1 MQTDPLLTPA
11 SSPHLPDAPGPKA
24 MTAPE
29 KAQVAKAKAAA
40 AATATPVEPPVKK
53 TEAPQASAMAMSF
66 EVDAHTKSLTVVMTD
81 AASGEVVRKIS
92 LKGLHG
98 QIHQTGKLLGAMVDT
113 RS

>member
-1 MQTDPLLTPA
+1 
-11 SSPHLPDAPGPKA
+11 

-29 KAQVAKAKAAA
+29 KAQAAKAQSAAA
-40 AATATPVEPPVKK
+40 APDPEPPVKK

-66 EVDAHTKSLTVVMTD
+66 EVDVHTKALTVVMTD
-81 AASGEVVRKIS
+81 AASGEVVRKIN

-98 QIHQTGKLLGAMVDT
+98 QIHQTAKLVGAMVDT

>member
-1 MQTDPLLTPA
+1 MLTDPLLTPA
-11 SSPHLPDAPGPKA
+11 LPARLPDALGPKS

-29 KAQVAKAKAAA
+29 KALVAKAKAAA

-53 TEAPQASAMAMSF
+53 TEAPQANAMAMSF
-66 EVDAHTKSLTVVMTD
+66 EVDSHTKSLTVVMTD
-81 AASGEVVRKIS
+81 AASGEVVRRIS